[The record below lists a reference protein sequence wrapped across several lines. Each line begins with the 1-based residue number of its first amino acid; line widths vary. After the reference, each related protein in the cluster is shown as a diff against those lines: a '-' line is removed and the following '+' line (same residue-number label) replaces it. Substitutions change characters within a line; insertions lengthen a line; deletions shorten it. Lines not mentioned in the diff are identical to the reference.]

1 MRVTSIFALTL
12 SLVQSVFGQELS
24 TALSRY
30 PEASTFQ
37 GLIDQVPWGI
47 SSLLPSG
54 LTPNSSNGVTVLIP
68 SNKAFS
74 TFLNASSLP
83 NITSVP
89 LDQLVNILHY
99 HIMAAK
105 MTSANF
111 SSPDGLIVPTLLK
124 DKKYNN
130 RSAGVE
136 LVNQYGA
143 DAAQGNVLY
152 VSKDPI
158 NPVKFRVRQQGS
170 GVALRGGMGQGATI
184 NAVDG
189 AWDLGYFQI
198 VDR

>member
-1 MRVTSIFALTL
+1 MRLTSILAPTL
-12 SLVQSVFGQELS
+12 GLVQSVFGQELS

-37 GLIDQVPWGI
+37 GLVSQVPGGV

-54 LTPNSSNGVTVLIP
+54 LSPNSSNGVTVLIP

-74 TFLNASSLP
+74 TFLNASNLP
-83 NITSVP
+83 NVTSVP
-89 LDQLVNILHY
+89 LDQLVNILYY

-111 SSPDGLIVPTLLK
+111 SSPDGVIVPTLLK

-130 RSAGVE
+130 RSAGAE
-136 LVNQYGA
+136 LVDQYGA

-158 NPVKFRVRQQGS
+158 NPVKLRVRQQDS